1 MSEQQQCAN
10 DKHDWERLD
19 RSEFT
24 SVSVLIEAG
33 LVEIPI
39 ADAFLPSHR
48 CGLCGIC
55 ATIVIHE
62 GNGVGDTLY

>member
-1 MSEQQQCAN
+1 MRERQPCAR
-10 DKHDWERLD
+10 DDHVWERLD

-33 LVEIPI
+33 LVEVPI
-39 ADAFLPSHR
+39 AEAFLPTHR
-48 CGLCGIC
+48 CRLCGVC

-62 GNGVGDTLY
+62 ETDLDGTLY